1 MRAKLVAVFLPIFI
15 IVAGWLFFETNGSY
29 QLSFKAKFYYEI
41 GNFDEAFKLSQRA
54 LELDNYNKMASTLV
68 NQSKI
73 ALKFT
78 AYINDGKKYLED
90 IKQMSQ
96 NEVSNKDR
104 ERIKLMC
111 DIMIEGY
118 SQLQDSPLLDSD
130 LKNEAKN
137 MRENFVKLKNELF

>member
-1 MRAKLVAVFLPIFI
+1 
-15 IVAGWLFFETNGSY
+15 
-29 QLSFKAKFYYEI
+29 
-41 GNFDEAFKLSQRA
+41 
-54 LELDNYNKMASTLV
+54 MASTLV

-78 AYINDGKKYLED
+78 AYINDGKKYLQN

-96 NEVSNKDR
+96 NEVSNADR
-104 ERIKLMC
+104 ERIRLMC
-111 DIMIEGY
+111 EIMIEGY

-137 MRENFVKLKNELF
+137 MRENFVKLKNKLF

>member
-73 ALKFT
+73 ALKFI
-78 AYINDGKKYLED
+78 AYINYGKKYLED

-96 NEVSNKDR
+96 NEVSNADR
-104 ERIKLMC
+104 ERIRLMC
-111 DIMIEGY
+111 EIMIEGY

-137 MRENFVKLKNELF
+137 MRENFVKLKNKLF

>member
-1 MRAKLVAVFLPIFI
+1 MRAKLAAVFLPIFI
-15 IVAGWLFFETNGSY
+15 IIAGWLFFETNGSY

-78 AYINDGKKYLED
+78 AYINDGKKYLQN

-111 DIMIEGY
+111 EIMIEGY

>member
-78 AYINDGKKYLED
+78 AYINEGKKYLQN

-96 NEVSNKDR
+96 NEVSNADR
-104 ERIKLMC
+104 ERIRLMC
-111 DIMIEGY
+111 EIMIEGY

-137 MRENFVKLKNELF
+137 MRENFVKLKNKLF

>member
-78 AYINDGKKYLED
+78 AYINDGKKYLQN

-96 NEVSNKDR
+96 NEVSNADR
-104 ERIKLMC
+104 E
-111 DIMIEGY
+111 
-118 SQLQDSPLLDSD
+118 P
-130 LKNEAKN
+130 AT
-137 MRENFVKLKNELF
+137 

>member
-78 AYINDGKKYLED
+78 AYINDGKKYLQN

-96 NEVSNKDR
+96 NEVSNADR
-104 ERIKLMC
+104 ERIRLMC
-111 DIMIEGY
+111 EIMIEGY

-137 MRENFVKLKNELF
+137 MRENFVKLKNKLF

>member
-41 GNFDEAFKLSQRA
+41 GNFDEAFKLSQRE

-78 AYINDGKKYLED
+78 AYINDGKKYLQN

-96 NEVSNKDR
+96 NEVSNADR
-104 ERIKLMC
+104 ERIRLMC
-111 DIMIEGY
+111 EIMIEGY

-137 MRENFVKLKNELF
+137 MRENFVKLKNKLF

>member
-1 MRAKLVAVFLPIFI
+1 MRAKLAAVFLSIFI
-15 IVAGWLFFETNGSY
+15 IIAGWLFFETNGSY

-54 LELDNYNKMASTLV
+54 LELDHYNKMASTLV

-78 AYINDGKKYLED
+78 AYINEGKKYLRN

-96 NEVSNKDR
+96 NEVSNADR